1 LGLPA
6 EYPQYGS
13 EEAEKDESIEL
24 SRRIHGR
31 EGLSAG
37 RLPGNGGSGPQHRR
51 LVLRFL
57 QEEVV
62 ERHHHPAII
71 APSASAHPHKG
82 WALDM

>member
-1 LGLPA
+1 MALRRQKKMKASNSL
-6 EYPQYGS
+6 
-13 EEAEKDESIEL
+13 D
-24 SRRIHGR
+24 RIHGR